1 MTARSADALSR
12 HVVVC
17 GLGHVGFRVASLLS
31 RLGEPFA
38 VIAGSTRD
46 EWRSA
51 VAGLAP
57 LLSGDA
63 RDERLLRA
71 AGIERARV
79 VLAVT
84 DDDRANVSIALDA
97 KRLNP
102 SIAVVVRLF
111 DQQLAPLLEGS
122 LGNARALSA
131 SALAAPGFVAAAL
144 GAGAL
149 GAFEFFGRSGLI
161 EEIAVGGSESR
172 TSRTIGSLLSEA
184 SRGDVVA
191 VIARHRDRE
200 VVLAPDSATPVAA
213 GDRVTVA
220 RVAGREEPSSHGPR
234 SRVVEAALAL
244 FGGLREWWRETP
256 FVLRALLAVLTAIV
270 LASVVFFHVALGL
283 APVDALYFVVTTVT
297 TTGYG
302 DFNLMAAS
310 WYVKVYG
317 MLVMLSGAA
326 LFAVLVSIATD
337 LVVSTRLAD
346 VLARGRSRRQGHI
359 VVVGIGTVGYRVVR
373 ELKRR
378 GETVVAIEHKETS
391 EFVEAARS
399 LATVVVGNAR
409 AEETQRRAGLTG
421 AKAVVAV
428 TDDDLTNLGIGLAAK
443 QAHSGCRVVLRVF
456 DGALAEKM
464 RGRLDVAAVLSASG
478 IVAPTFVGA
487 VLCPET
493 LSGFVLGDH
502 LVVLFHRKAG
512 TAPALPC
519 GAAEEHLL
527 LVRRNGEAGLRALAA
542 GEQLGAD
549 DDVLGVRWFPLASSS
564 IA

>member
-1 MTARSADALSR
+1 MDARTADALSR

-31 RLGEPFA
+31 RLGVPFA
-38 VIAGSTRD
+38 VIAGATRD
-46 EWRSA
+46 EWRTA
-51 VAGLAP
+51 VSGLAP

-97 KRLNP
+97 RRVNP

-111 DQQLAPLLEGS
+111 DQQLAPLLEAS
-122 LGNARALSA
+122 LGDARALSA
-131 SALAAPGFVAAAL
+131 SALAAPAFVAAAL

-149 GAFEFFGRSGLI
+149 GAFEFAGRSGLI
-161 EEIAVGGSESR
+161 EEIAIAQSESGSTR
-172 TSRTIGSLLSEA
+172 TVGSLLAEVGH
-184 SRGDVVA
+184 GDVVTA
-191 VIARHRDRE
+191 IARHRDGQ
-200 VVLAPDSATPVAA
+200 VTLAPASDAPVAT
-213 GDRVTVA
+213 GDRVTLA
-220 RVAGREEPSSHGPR
+220 RVAGRERACGHGPH
-234 SRVVEAALAL
+234 SRILDAALAFL
-244 FGGLREWWRETP
+244 GGLREWWRETP
-256 FVLRALLAVLTAIV
+256 FVLRALLGTLTAIV
-270 LASVVFFHVALGL
+270 LASVVFFHIALGL
-283 APVDALYFVVTTVT
+283 TPIDALYFVVTTVT

-337 LVVSTRLAD
+337 LVVRTRLAD
-346 VLARGRSRRQGHI
+346 VLARGRPRRHGHI

-378 GETVVAIEHKETS
+378 GETVVAIEHKEAS
-391 EFVEAARS
+391 EFVGPARS

-409 AEETQRRAGLTG
+409 AEETQRRAGLSG

-443 QAHSGCRVVLRVF
+443 QARSDCRVVLRIF
-456 DGALAEKM
+456 DGLLAEKM
-464 RGRLDVAAVLSASG
+464 QGRLDVAAVLSGSAV
-478 IVAPTFVGA
+478 VAPTFVGA
-487 VLCPET
+487 ALCPET
-493 LSGFVLGDH
+493 LSGFVLGNH
-502 LVVLFHRKAG
+502 LVVLCQRKAG
-512 TAPALPC
+512 AVAAASCGTA
-519 GAAEEHLL
+519 GEHVL
-527 LVRRNGEAGLRALAA
+527 LVTRSGEAGPRTLEPGEPPQA
-542 GEQLGAD
+542 G
-549 DDVLGVRWFPLASSS
+549 DDVLGVRWFPLSS
-564 IA
+564 APTA

>member
-1 MTARSADALSR
+1 MEPRSADTLSR

-38 VIAGSTRD
+38 VIAGATRD
-46 EWRSA
+46 EWSTA
-51 VAGLAP
+51 VADLAP
-57 LLSGDA
+57 LLPGDA

-111 DQQLAPLLEGS
+111 DQQLAPLLESS

-149 GAFEFFGRSGLI
+149 GAFEFDGRSGLI
-161 EEIAVGGSESR
+161 EEVTVSAAESR
-172 TSRTIGSLLSEA
+172 LSRTVGSLLAEA
-184 SRGDVVA
+184 RRGDMVA
-191 VIARHRDRE
+191 AIAHHHGRQIT
-200 VVLAPDSATPVAA
+200 LAPETAMPVVP
-213 GDRVTVA
+213 GDRLTVA
-220 RVAGREEPSSHGPR
+220 RVAAREQASGR
-234 SRVVEAALAL
+234 AAHARAIDGVLAL
-244 FGGLREWWRETP
+244 IGGLREWWRETP
-256 FVLRALLAVLTAIV
+256 FVLRGLLAVLTAIV

-302 DFNLMAAS
+302 DFNLMGAA

-317 MLVMLSGAA
+317 MLIMLSGAA
-326 LFAVLVSIATD
+326 LFAVVVSIATD
-337 LVVSTRLAD
+337 LVVRTRLAD
-346 VLARGRSRRQGHI
+346 VLARGRSRRHGHI

-378 GETVVAIEHKETS
+378 GESVVAIEHKEAS
-391 EFVEAARS
+391 EFVGPARS

-409 AEETQRRAGLTG
+409 AEETQRRAGLAG

-443 QAHSGCRVVLRVF
+443 LARRDCRVVLRIF
-456 DGALAEKM
+456 DGALAETM
-464 RGRLDVAAVLSASG
+464 QGHLDVAAVLSASAL
-478 IVAPTFVGA
+478 VAPTFVGA
-487 VLCPET
+487 ALYPET
-493 LSGFVLGDH
+493 LSGFVVGDH
-502 LVVLFHRKAG
+502 LVVLFHRKSGAVSLAG
-512 TAPALPC
+512 C
-519 GAAEEHLL
+519 GAAEEHVL
-527 LVRRNGEAGLRALAA
+527 LVKRGGEAGPRALAA
-542 GEQLGAD
+542 GEQPQAGDEVLGA
-549 DDVLGVRWFPLASSS
+549 RWFPLSS
-564 IA
+564 APTV